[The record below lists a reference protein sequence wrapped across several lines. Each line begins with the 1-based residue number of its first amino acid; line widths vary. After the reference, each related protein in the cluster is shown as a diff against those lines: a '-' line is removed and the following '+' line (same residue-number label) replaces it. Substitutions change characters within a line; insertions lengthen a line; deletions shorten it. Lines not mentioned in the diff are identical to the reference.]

1 MALGG
6 RICVRN
12 DFKRRAVVFEQRYV
26 AVSPEILG
34 GGSKSDK
41 RKGGIKMSTTLLI
54 FIACYL
60 ESVLGAFIGI
70 KIYKKYKKED
80 NNG

>member
-1 MALGG
+1 
-6 RICVRN
+6 
-12 DFKRRAVVFEQRYV
+12 
-26 AVSPEILG
+26 
-34 GGSKSDK
+34 
-41 RKGGIKMSTTLLI
+41 MSTTLLI